1 MTIGAVHRSAE
12 PSMPSGNADDL
23 ELNSPDSVRL
33 NLEKFTGE
41 RITVSL
47 IGGGEFQGIVSRV
60 GATTLYITE
69 LTGREFFDAVVRLD
83 HISAVTVKMRN
94 K

>member
-1 MTIGAVHRSAE
+1 
-12 PSMPSGNADDL
+12 MPSVSANDL
-23 ELNSPDSVRL
+23 DLNSLEAIRV
-33 NLEKFTGE
+33 NLEKFPGARVTL
-41 RITVSL
+41 SL
-47 IGGGEFQGIVSRV
+47 IGGGELQGVVSKV

>member
-1 MTIGAVHRSAE
+1 
-12 PSMPSGNADDL
+12 MPSVSVNDL
-23 ELNSPDSVRL
+23 DLNSSEAIRV

-41 RITVSL
+41 RVTLNL
-47 IGGGEFQGIVSRV
+47 IGGGELQGVVSKI
-60 GATTLYITE
+60 GTTALYITE
-69 LTGREFFDAVVRLD
+69 LTGKEFFDAVIRLD

>member
-1 MTIGAVHRSAE
+1 
-12 PSMPSGNADDL
+12 MPFVNVTDL
-23 ELNSPDSVRL
+23 DFSSPESIRI

-41 RITVSL
+41 RVTLSL
-47 IGGGEFQGIVSRV
+47 IGGGELQGVVSKI
-60 GATTLYITE
+60 GTTMLYITE
-69 LTGREFFDAVVRLD
+69 LTGREFFDAIVRLD

>member
-1 MTIGAVHRSAE
+1 
-12 PSMPSGNADDL
+12 MPSVNATDL
-23 ELNSPDSVRL
+23 ELSSPESIRI

-41 RITVSL
+41 RVTLSL
-47 IGGGEFQGIVSRV
+47 TGGGELQGVVSRI
-60 GATTLYITE
+60 GTLMLYITE
-69 LTGREFFDAVVRLD
+69 LTGREFFDAIVRLD

>member
-1 MTIGAVHRSAE
+1 MSFVNVT
-12 PSMPSGNADDL
+12 DL
-23 ELNSPDSVRL
+23 DLSSPESIRI

-41 RITVSL
+41 RVTLSL
-47 IGGGEFQGIVSRV
+47 IGGGELQGVVSKI
-60 GATTLYITE
+60 GTTMLYLTE
-69 LTGREFFDAVVRLD
+69 LTGREFFDAIVRLD

>member
-1 MTIGAVHRSAE
+1 
-12 PSMPSGNADDL
+12 MPSGNANDL
-23 ELNSPDSVRL
+23 ELNSPDSIRL
-33 NLEKFTGE
+33 NLDKFVGD
-41 RITVSL
+41 RITVNL
-47 IGGGEFQGIVSRV
+47 IGGGELQGIVSRV

-69 LTGREFFDAVVRLD
+69 LTGKEFFDAVVRLE

>member
-1 MTIGAVHRSAE
+1 
-12 PSMPSGNADDL
+12 MPASNSNDL
-23 ELNSPDSVRL
+23 DLDSPESIRITLDRHV
-33 NLEKFTGE
+33 GE

-47 IGGGEFQGIVSRV
+47 TGGGELQGVVSKV
-60 GATTLYITE
+60 GVTSLYITE

-83 HISAVTVKMRN
+83 HVSAVVVKKRN

>member
-1 MTIGAVHRSAE
+1 MEECLMSSLSA
-12 PSMPSGNADDL
+12 NDL
-23 ELNSPDSVRL
+23 DLNSPESIRV
-33 NLEKFTGE
+33 NLEKFAGE
-41 RITVSL
+41 RVTVSL
-47 IGGGEFQGIVSRV
+47 IGGGELQGVVSKV

>member
-1 MTIGAVHRSAE
+1 MSALNPNE
-12 PSMPSGNADDL
+12 LD
-23 ELNSPDSVRL
+23 LNSPESLRI
-33 NLEKFTGE
+33 NLERFTGE

-47 IGGGEFQGIVSRV
+47 TGGGELQGVVSKV
-60 GATTLYITE
+60 GETTLYLTE

-83 HISAVTVKMRN
+83 HISAVVVKMRN